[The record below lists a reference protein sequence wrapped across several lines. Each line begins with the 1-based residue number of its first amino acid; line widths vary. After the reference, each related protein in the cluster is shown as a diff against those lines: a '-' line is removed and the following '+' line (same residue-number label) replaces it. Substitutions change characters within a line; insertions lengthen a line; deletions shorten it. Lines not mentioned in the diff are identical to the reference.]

1 MENEHDP
8 YKVLCLERNF
18 TLEQLKSN
26 YKRLALQLHPD
37 KCPLDVSTSTTI
49 FQILTRA
56 YKSLLR
62 EYESTRVADKTFNE
76 LKAPYNSNSNS
87 HSNSHS
93 NSNSNS
99 QDRKTSSPSQ
109 PIMLSTTGKA
119 FDATKFNAFFSTH
132 RIKMP
137 EDEGYNA
144 WIASGVEPGRSNPHS
159 QERRSLIKYT
169 QPEPVHIVKSIAF
182 CELGIDKID
191 DFSKPPSST
200 DRRSALQFTDYRIAH
215 TTSNLVDTSK
225 IKERRTY
232 RSVRELEAARAKELR
247 QKMTAAEAQMH
258 ATAARRREDLE
269 EQRMHNLRRFDD
281 EAAASLASRSFPM
294 SRG

>member
-18 TLEQLKSN
+18 TLEQLKNN

-76 LKAPYNSNSNS
+76 LKAPYSKP
-87 HSNSHS
+87 
-93 NSNSNS
+93 
-99 QDRKTSSPSQ
+99 QDYNTSSQSQQMQQQ
-109 PIMLSTTGKA
+109 PIMTSTAGSKG

-144 WIASGVEPGRSNPHS
+144 WIASGETGRSHAHS
-159 QERRSLIKYT
+159 KEHRSLIKYT

-232 RSVRELEAARAKELR
+232 RTVRELEAARAQELR

-269 EQRMHNLRRFDD
+269 EQRLHSMRRFDD